1 MSGRRWVGFALIGA
15 GAVILVSWGWSLSHA
30 KPLGG
35 LDFRALY
42 EGAACLIHR
51 HDPFNPGEVRAY
63 YIATG
68 DARLYPGWALYTLT
82 LLNYLPTIY
91 PFTVPFA
98 LLPWATAQA
107 IWTALTA
114 IILFVAALLMW
125 RRAEKDAPL
134 VAGCLIGFLLANSEI
149 ILSGGN
155 AAGFAVGLCTIAAW
169 CWIEERWAWAGVL
182 FFATSLA
189 MKPHDG
195 GLVWLYFLVAG
206 GRYRARAA
214 QALAVDVVVGIGS
227 LLWVWQVAPH
237 WYAELRQL
245 MAIYA
250 AHGGANDPGILGGPT
265 NAFRNF
271 SMAVFPGMV
280 CNLQSIAAVF
290 RDDPRFYN
298 PFTYLFCAPF
308 LAVWAFVT
316 FRAEHSKA
324 GAYLALAAIVPFTLL
339 ITYHRTTDTKLLI
352 LTVPACALLWARGGA
367 MGKLGLV
374 LTSVGVFIT
383 GDIPLVVIGRAVG
396 QPDWLHA
403 GWLKKVPMV
412 LMYRPVP
419 LILLAMGMFYLWA
432 YVMGAGVKLNTSESG
447 AAVHEPRANLD

>member
-1 MSGRRWVGFALIGA
+1 LAQITA
-15 GAVILVSWGWSLSHA
+15 GAIVLVLWGWSLSHA

-42 EGAACLIHR
+42 EGAACLIHH
-51 HDPFNPGEVRAY
+51 HDPFSPAEVRAY

-68 DARLYPGWALYTLT
+68 DARLYPEWALYTLT

-91 PFTVPFA
+91 PFTAPLA
-98 LLPWATAQA
+98 QLPWATAQA
-107 IWTALTA
+107 LWTALTA
-114 IILFVAALLMW
+114 ISLLVAAALMW

-155 AAGFAVGLCTIAAW
+155 AAGFAVGLCAIAAW
-169 CWIEERWAWAGVL
+169 CWIEERWEWLGVL
-182 FFATSLA
+182 CLASSLA

-195 GLVWLYFLVAG
+195 GLVWFYFLLAG
-206 GRYRARAA
+206 GRYRTRAA
-214 QALAVDVVVGIGS
+214 QTLAVDVALGIGS
-227 LLWVWQVAPH
+227 VLWVWQVAPH

-245 MAIYA
+245 MAIYS
-250 AHGGANDPGILGGPT
+250 AHGGANDPGIMGSPKS
-265 NAFRNF
+265 AFRNF

-280 CNLQSIAAVF
+280 CNLQSLAGVF

-298 PFTYLFCAPF
+298 SFTYLFCAPF
-308 LAVWAFVT
+308 LAVWAFAT
-316 FRAEHSKA
+316 HRAEGSKA
-324 GAYLALAAIVPFTLL
+324 AAYLALAAIVPFTLL

-374 LTSVGVFIT
+374 LTSVGIFIT

-396 QPDWLHA
+396 QPDWSHA
-403 GWLKKVPMV
+403 GWLGKIPLVFV
-412 LMYRPVP
+412 YRPVP
-419 LILLAMGMFYLWA
+419 VVLLAMGSFYLWA
-432 YVMGAGVKLNTSESG
+432 YVKGRGVKVDTSESP
-447 AAVHEPRANLD
+447 AAVLGARAEG